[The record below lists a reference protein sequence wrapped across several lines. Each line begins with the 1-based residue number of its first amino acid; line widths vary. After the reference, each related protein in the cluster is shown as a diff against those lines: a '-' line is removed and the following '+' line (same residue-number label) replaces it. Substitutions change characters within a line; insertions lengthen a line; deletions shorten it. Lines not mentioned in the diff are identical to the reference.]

1 MLDMITHNDG
11 RQIDPAKVFLV
22 SGQEAVDK
30 VGNRRG
36 LSPAPTQRVVI
47 AADSDAVL
55 SKMAELEPE
64 FKILGVTS
72 LVEYES
78 VVKQLRAVASGLSD
92 QWSVH
97 EE

>member
-1 MLDMITHNDG
+1 MFDAITHNDG

-22 SGQEAVDK
+22 SGQETVEK

-36 LSPAPTQRVVI
+36 LSPAPKQRVVI

-55 SKMAELEPE
+55 SKMAELEPD

-72 LVEYES
+72 LVEYEA